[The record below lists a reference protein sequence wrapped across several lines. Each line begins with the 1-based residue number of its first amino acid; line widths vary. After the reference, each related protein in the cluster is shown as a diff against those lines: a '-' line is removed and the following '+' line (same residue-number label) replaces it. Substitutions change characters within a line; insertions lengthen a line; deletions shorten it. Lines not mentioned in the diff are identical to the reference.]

1 MEKASPKL
9 KRLLF
14 GSESAEIGFGQMHFR
29 PGGVVP
35 VGELSMSRPHELDQ
49 DFDFYYTGQA
59 RQLAK
64 ETDGETAM
72 YLGAAGERPTQAQAK
87 L

>member
-1 MEKASPKL
+1 MDKATPKL

-35 VGELSMSRPHELDQ
+35 VGELSMSRPNELAQ
-49 DFDFYYTGQA
+49 DFDFYYTEQA
-59 RQLAK
+59 RHLAK
-64 ETDGETAM
+64 ETDSETAM
-72 YLGAAGERPTQAQAK
+72 YKGAREQPTQAHGAK